1 MSPINA
7 VLPDSP
13 IALVTGAS
21 QRLGAQLASS
31 LHARGMRVVVHYHHS
46 VAAAQALCDQLEAA
60 RPGSTLA
67 LCADLATRT
76 APTQIID
83 QVQAH
88 WGRLD
93 LLVNNAAIFRATPLA
108 TSELDDWD
116 EITGINLRAP
126 YFLCRAAAPLLRAQ
140 RGLIVNLADIYAD
153 RPRPEYAIYCAS
165 KAGLVGLTRALAREL
180 APEIRVNAVA
190 PGAILWTADA
200 SLAEQQAIL
209 ARTPLERLGEPSDIA
224 TAVAYLL
231 DAPYVTGQ
239 VLTVDGGRSI
249 FD

>member
-7 VLPDSP
+7 VLTAAPV
-13 IALVTGAS
+13 ALVTGAS
-21 QRLGAQLASS
+21 QRLGAQLATA
-31 LHARGMRVVVHYHHS
+31 LHARGMRVVVHYHQS
-46 VAAAQALCDQLEAA
+46 VAAAQALCDKLEAA
-60 RPGSTLA
+60 RPASTLQI
-67 LCADLATRT
+67 CADLATPT
-76 APTQIID
+76 APAQIINE
-83 QVQAH
+83 VQAH

-93 LLVNNAAIFRATPLA
+93 LLVNNAAVFRATPLA
-108 TSELDDWD
+108 TSGLDDWD

-126 YFLCRAAAPLLRAQ
+126 YFLCRAATPLLRQQ

-224 TAVAYLL
+224 RAVGYLL